1 MKGFDETE
9 KGSASIWTYLRDG
22 AFLAE
27 IKLKYFQK
35 SILDH
40 WRRSQDVE
48 DGEDERMVTGYSM
61 QGLGASL
68 VFLRA
73 SGEVISEDHE
83 EDRDEAKQVGKA
95 YTTMMLALYTRTLL
109 V

>member
-1 MKGFDETE
+1 MKGFNETE

-27 IKLKYFQK
+27 IKLKYFQE
-35 SILDH
+35 SILDR

-48 DGEDERMVTGYSM
+48 DGEDERMVAGYSM
-61 QGLGASL
+61 QGHGASL
-68 VFLRA
+68 VFLRT

-83 EDRDEAKQVGKA
+83 EDGGEAKQMGKA
-95 YTTMMLALYTRTLL
+95 YTTMVLALYAGTLR

>member
-1 MKGFDETE
+1 MKGFNEIE

-35 SILDH
+35 SVLDR

-48 DGEDERMVTGYSM
+48 DGEDERMVAGYSM
-61 QGLGASL
+61 QGYGANL
-68 VFLRA
+68 VFLRT
-73 SGEVISEDHE
+73 SGEVISEDH
-83 EDRDEAKQVGKA
+83 
-95 YTTMMLALYTRTLL
+95 ALDYGE
-109 V
+109 VIWESG

>member
-9 KGSASIWTYLRDG
+9 KGSASIWTYLPDG

-35 SILDH
+35 SILDC

-48 DGEDERMVTGYSM
+48 DGEDERMVARYSM
-61 QGLGASL
+61 QGHRASL
-68 VFLRA
+68 VFLRT
-73 SGEVISEDHE
+73 SGKVISEDHALDYN
-83 EDRDEAKQVGKA
+83 EDRWESGWMGLHNCITQVK
-95 YTTMMLALYTRTLL
+95 LK
-109 V
+109 